1 MVWVVV
7 TNFLVPGSFVFAAV
21 HVGLVIMSYKSP
33 IRQMLFT
40 VLQLFISIWMGKCY
54 TFKGQS
60 LENGKISR
68 EIYSFTKGA
77 ELAWLNSGNRAQR
90 LEPTEYIQHGVRF
103 VALCYMMRAHLGLP
117 FDWGSSMI
125 SLGRFDLNKTV
136 HLEVPQERNA
146 IRFHKPNG
154 MWKPNGILRGMHV
167 TGKSLL
173 GLFHARSVSFTLTL
187 FWATFIIIIRHN
199 GLSQRILPPHSQ
211 PLN

>member
-40 VLQLFISIWMGKCY
+40 VLQLFIFIWMGKCY

-60 LENGKISR
+60 LENGKISW

-103 VALCYMMRAHLGLP
+103 VALCYMMRAQLSLP
-117 FDWGSSMI
+117 FDCGSSMI

-136 HLEVPQERNA
+136 HLRCA
-146 IRFHKPNG
+146 
-154 MWKPNGILRGMHV
+154 
-167 TGKSLL
+167 TGKKCHKISQAKWYVKAKWY
-173 GLFHARSVSFTLTL
+173 FERYACNREESAMTL
-187 FWATFIIIIRHN
+187 
-199 GLSQRILPPHSQ
+199 PC
-211 PLN
+211 